1 MADQQSTEV
10 HRSVRQR
17 HMPAYLEDYYLGDN
31 VNYASPV
38 DKPATQWD
46 RLIKERGLI
55 IGDIHRNCDK
65 ANKLVSECGSRT
77 ILRKIDSRLEKN
89 LSDLKGLTDTLL
101 NLAEKSESPPEEI
114 YQVTQCFTVTRAL
127 VEDCQDVREQKQS
140 QQLDLLALHTV
151 QAKQEDENSEHASVA
166 SDASMKSVKAKIKV
180 EVATL
185 RVKQEKER
193 CKDECHLREEQ
204 QRLRDAEH
212 QLKIQKQ
219 RDEVDR
225 VALEAELW
233 DEFNYTHNPVS
244 QIRPGLPIDKVV
256 RGTTQPEI
264 RPTRHTGPIGSSS
277 PIEKHLETLFP
288 TPKRRSDTPYNRMS
302 DDNMGNVNRFF
313 QGIAKPS
320 LPKFNGDKAQF
331 QDWREQFE
339 VFVNQV
345 EMPVRFKMVMLKNSL
360 TGQPLQLVS
369 RLGYTDH
376 QYKMAL
382 TKLEQRYGGERRQL
396 QHHLNALIALPTVRE
411 DNLKGLEDLT
421 NRLCDTV
428 AKLADS
434 GHEAELVGT
443 STLYTLVLQKVPDS
457 LLIQYYDTRPR
468 TREDGLSAF
477 VDWLNQQVCI
487 RLELAEIKE
496 KPRKSQIEPS
506 KSSTGYR
513 KPQSSNTHS
522 SEATPTHSG
531 KSKTNPNS
539 SSGMPTS
546 TPTTELSCPLCKEA
560 HHVVKC
566 EQWNSIS
573 VDERW
578 KLAKEKGLCYRCLK
592 ANHRGRNCHDAS
604 KCEIDGCV
612 RTHHK
617 HLHKSATPKE
627 VTTVTDSAH
636 NAFGVLKDGK
646 VIPTKVALRLVPVY
660 VIGKDGQKQMVN
672 AFLDD
677 GSDSTYIRSDIAA
690 ALKLE
695 VENNELTVSTMV
707 NQGTKINSGLVAV
720 TIESLDGQTRR
731 TVGART
737 LDTMCEN
744 LTIPNWHNHHKKWMH
759 LEGLDFPKLPGRKT
773 VDILIGADH
782 PELTLSLE
790 ERSGQDNG
798 LDEALRNL
806 WNLDA
811 WETKIEDVLTADE
824 QLATTKTVKSLKRI
838 NNRYEVAIPWRD
850 EQPDLPDNRRLAE
863 NRLISLERALSKKPI
878 LAARYKEVME
888 ANIRKGY
895 FEKVNDSVENLGP
908 SWYLPHFPVVREDKA
923 TTKVRI
929 VYDSAAKSEGVCLN
943 DMMLPG
949 PKLQLDVVDVL
960 LRFRRRRVAIVGD
973 IKEMFSQ
980 VVMAKE
986 DRPFHR
992 ILWRNL
998 DLGRPIEV
1006 YEATRLT
1013 FGDRA
1018 SPYLAQYV
1026 VRTHAETNCQEFP
1039 LAATVC
1045 TESMYM
1051 DDVMDSQDSDDEAIQ
1066 VREQL
1071 TSLLSKAGFHI
1082 RRWCSNS
1089 TLVLEGVPEEERAT
1103 GVKEAWIL
1111 GLGWDDEFPPD
1122 LSSQTTQWF
1131 SELPLV
1137 SEMAIPRCYQHYP
1150 TEDTSLHTFTDASS
1164 QAFGAVTYLRSVYG
1178 DGSVSVRFVV
1188 ARAKVA
1194 PLKAVSI
1201 PRLELMAALLGLRLA
1216 ARVSTTLGMPLSQH
1230 VFWSD
1235 SMDVI
1240 HWIRGQSRK
1249 YKPFVAHR
1257 IAEIQSKT
1265 NPSQWNHVPGKINP
1279 ADLATRGVRM
1289 QELIDGSP
1297 WMDGPEFLYGGEH
1310 TWPSTPVTEFIHTG
1324 DALNDMSK
1332 TCTQVVD
1339 TSADSECKFPIDCNR
1354 FSIWSRLIRTT
1365 AWVLRFIKLIKAKNQ
1380 ATKLQPNL
1388 NITEIQVAEK
1398 LWIKQIQMEKFADTI
1413 TSLEKGQQTKI
1424 GPLKSL
1430 LPFLDDEGI
1439 LRVGG
1444 RLQNS
1449 DLPYNAKHPI
1459 LIPCRNHIATLI
1471 VRHYHSNIGKHA
1483 KGVNATLAETRQ
1495 RFWIVHGRE
1504 EVKRVHSDCKP
1515 CHRRRKKVAEQIMA
1529 PLPYHR
1535 ITVPIRA
1542 FARSGV
1548 DYAGPFYTKLRRRVV
1563 AKRYLCLFTCTT
1575 SRAVHLE
1582 PAYSMDTDSFLN
1594 AFSI

>member
-1 MADQQSTEV
+1 
-10 HRSVRQR
+10 
-17 HMPAYLEDYYLGDN
+17 
-31 VNYASPV
+31 
-38 DKPATQWD
+38 
-46 RLIKERGLI
+46 
-55 IGDIHRNCDK
+55 
-65 ANKLVSECGSRT
+65 
-77 ILRKIDSRLEKN
+77 
-89 LSDLKGLTDTLL
+89 
-101 NLAEKSESPPEEI
+101 
-114 YQVTQCFTVTRAL
+114 
-127 VEDCQDVREQKQS
+127 
-140 QQLDLLALHTV
+140 
-151 QAKQEDENSEHASVA
+151 
-166 SDASMKSVKAKIKV
+166 
-180 EVATL
+180 
-185 RVKQEKER
+185 
-193 CKDECHLREEQ
+193 
-204 QRLRDAEH
+204 
-212 QLKIQKQ
+212 
-219 RDEVDR
+219 
-225 VALEAELW
+225 
-233 DEFNYTHNPVS
+233 
-244 QIRPGLPIDKVV
+244 
-256 RGTTQPEI
+256 
-264 RPTRHTGPIGSSS
+264 
-277 PIEKHLETLFP
+277 
-288 TPKRRSDTPYNRMS
+288 
-302 DDNMGNVNRFF
+302 
-313 QGIAKPS
+313 
-320 LPKFNGDKAQF
+320 
-331 QDWREQFE
+331 
-339 VFVNQV
+339 
-345 EMPVRFKMVMLKNSL
+345 MPVRFKMVMLKNSL
-360 TGQPLQLVS
+360 AGQPLQLVS

-376 QYKMAL
+376 QYQMAL
-382 TKLEQRYGGERRQL
+382 TKLEQRYGGEKRQL

-428 AKLADS
+428 AKLANS

-457 LLIQYYDTRPR
+457 LLIQYYETRPR
-468 TREDGLSAF
+468 TREDGLVESTSLHTSGISRNQGKTQKITDRAIK
-477 VDWLNQQVCI
+477 VIDWQIIVG
-487 RLELAEIKE
+487 EI
-496 KPRKSQIEPS
+496 
-506 KSSTGYR
+506 
-513 KPQSSNTHS
+513 
-522 SEATPTHSG
+522 
-531 KSKTNPNS
+531 
-539 SSGMPTS
+539 
-546 TPTTELSCPLCKEA
+546 
-560 HHVVKC
+560 
-566 EQWNSIS
+566 
-573 VDERW
+573 
-578 KLAKEKGLCYRCLK
+578 
-592 ANHRGRNCHDAS
+592 
-604 KCEIDGCV
+604 V

-617 HLHKSATPKE
+617 HLHKSATLKE

-636 NAFGVLKDGK
+636 NAFGVSKDGK

-672 AFLDD
+672 TFLDD

-695 VENNELTVSTMV
+695 VENNELTVSTLV

-759 LEGLDFPKLPGRKT
+759 LEGLEFPKLPGRKT

-790 ERSGQDNG
+790 ERVGNPGEPVARRTPLGWTCIGTYNDSDEWNHSAFVSSFHVQSGQDNG

-811 WETKIEDVLTADE
+811 WETKKEDVLTADE
-824 QLATTKTVKSLKRI
+824 QLATTKAVKSLKRI
-838 NNRYEVAIPWRD
+838 DNRYEVAIPWRD
-850 EQPDLPDNRRLAE
+850 EQPDLPDNHRLVE
-863 NRLISLERALSKKPI
+863 NRLISLERTLSKKPT
-878 LAARYKEVME
+878 LATHYKEVME

-895 FEKVNDSVENLGP
+895 FEKVNDSAENLGP

-929 VYDSAAKSEGVCLN
+929 VYDSAAKSEVVRLN

-973 IKEMFSQ
+973 IKELFSQ

-1006 YEATRLT
+1006 YEAICLT
-1013 FGDRA
+1013 FGYRA

-1051 DDVMDSQDSDDEAIQ
+1051 DDVMDSQDNDDEAIQ

-1082 RRWCSNS
+1082 RRWCRNS
-1089 TLVLEGVPEEERAT
+1089 ALVLEGVPEEERAT
-1103 GVKEAWIL
+1103 GVKVEESELPSIKTLGVRWDASTDMFGFDFTEQSATVHTKRSLLSCVATLFDPLQFLAPYIIRAKMLLQEAWIL

-1164 QAFGAVTYLRSVYG
+1164 QAYGAVTYLRSVYG

-1216 ARVSTTLGMPLSQH
+1216 VRVTTTLGMPLSQH

-1249 YKPFVAHR
+1249 YKPFIAHR

-1289 QELIDGSP
+1289 QELIDGST
-1297 WMDGPEFLYGGEH
+1297 WMDGPEFLYEGEH
-1310 TWPSTPVTEFIHTG
+1310 TWPHTPVTEFIHTG

-1332 TCTQVVD
+1332 TCTQEVD
-1339 TSADSECKFPIDCNR
+1339 TSADTECEFPIDCNR

-1388 NITEIQVAEK
+1388 NIAEIQVAEK

-1413 TSLEKGQQTKI
+1413 TSLEKGQQTKT

-1439 LRVGG
+1439 LIVGG

-1449 DLPYNAKHPI
+1449 NLPYNAKHPI

-1483 KGVNATLAETRQ
+1483 KEVNATLAETCQ
-1495 RFWIVHGRE
+1495 RFWIVHGRG
-1504 EVKRVHSDCKP
+1504 S
-1515 CHRRRKKVAEQIMA
+1515 
-1529 PLPYHR
+1529 
-1535 ITVPIRA
+1535 
-1542 FARSGV
+1542 
-1548 DYAGPFYTKLRRRVV
+1548 
-1563 AKRYLCLFTCTT
+1563 
-1575 SRAVHLE
+1575 
-1582 PAYSMDTDSFLN
+1582 
-1594 AFSI
+1594 